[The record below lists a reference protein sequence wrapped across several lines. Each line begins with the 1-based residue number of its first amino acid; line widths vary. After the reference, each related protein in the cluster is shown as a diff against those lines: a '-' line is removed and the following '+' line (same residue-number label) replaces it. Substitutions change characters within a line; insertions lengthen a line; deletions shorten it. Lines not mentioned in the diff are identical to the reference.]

1 MSDSE
6 SEKPFCPCPACA
18 IEGAKYLVWKV
29 WGPSATKSPPRP
41 KHHIDHSTTAV
52 TPKTPVHES
61 GKPASKGNKER
72 VLNPGTGASSQDST
86 KGIFK
91 DAPKKGPSKPR
102 AGTPIKPAL
111 KEPSIKNNSNTTVT
125 LVAPTKDPVEPAPKA
140 VPKHNP
146 NTKPTTSIPVRY
158 LVESVPKDNPENS
171 PDVTAAPLIS
181 TQDSLKPAPK
191 IAPKHN
197 RDFPVTPTQGQL
209 KPKATPDGFTSP
221 TGHNSGPD
229 VSHTR
234 DPDSPGSR
242 PGSTKEQA
250 FDSSAGTPINHIQK
264 SRDPQIK
271 TEMTIGPE
279 SIPKPTKD
287 ECLARLQKHI
297 TKEKDDLAKSF
308 FKKGLAEF
316 GDGAEKMVSSLMDA
330 GCIKKEIAQDLSV
343 LTLYNLVILI
353 GLALS

>member
-29 WGPSATKSPPRP
+29 WGSATKSPPRP

-52 TPKTPVHES
+52 TPVHE
-61 GKPASKGNKER
+61 PASKGNKEQ
-72 VLNPGTGASSQDST
+72 VLNPGTNASSQDST

-91 DAPKKGPSKPR
+91 DTPKKGPSKPR
-102 AGTPIKPAL
+102 ASTPIKPAL
-111 KEPSIKNNSNTTVT
+111 KEPSIKNNSKTTIT
-125 LVAPTKDPVEPAPKA
+125 LVAPTKDPVESAPKA
-140 VPKHNP
+140 VPKRNP
-146 NTKPTTSIPVRY
+146 NIKSATPIPSRH
-158 LVESVPKDNPENS
+158 LVESAPKDNPEHS

-181 TQDSLKPAPK
+181 TQDLLKPAPK

-197 RDFPVTPTQGQL
+197 PNFPVTPTQGQL
-209 KPKATPDGFTSP
+209 KLEATLDGFTSS

-234 DPDSPGSR
+234 DPDNPGSR
-242 PGSTKEQA
+242 PGSIKERA
-250 FDSSAGTPINHIQK
+250 PDSSAGTPINHTQK

-271 TEMTIGPE
+271 TEMTAGPDP
-279 SIPKPTKD
+279 ITKPTKD
-287 ECLARLQKHI
+287 ECIARLEKHI
-297 TKEKDDLAKSF
+297 NKEKEDLAKSF
-308 FKKGLAEF
+308 FKKGVTEF